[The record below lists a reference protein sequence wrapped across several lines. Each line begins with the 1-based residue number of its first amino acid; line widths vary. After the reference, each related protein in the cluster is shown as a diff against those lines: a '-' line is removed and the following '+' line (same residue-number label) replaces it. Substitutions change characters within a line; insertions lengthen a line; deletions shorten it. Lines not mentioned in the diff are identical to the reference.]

1 MSLCF
6 DLSGFIGLNDSQ
18 KLQYKNAWGTFDR
31 IQNFN
36 SNISTLRK
44 TENNLTLSYYIFTSY
59 DQKNL
64 FRIGQFLHQQRYP
77 NSNWNVV
84 EQN

>member
-1 MSLCF
+1 MSVCF

-18 KLQYKNAWGTFDR
+18 KLEYKTAWSTFDR
-31 IQNFN
+31 IQNIN
-36 SNISTLRK
+36 SNVSTLRSIRQDSNEK
-44 TENNLTLSYYIFTSY
+44 YYVYFSYNE
-59 DQKNL
+59 KNL

-84 EQN
+84 QQD

>member
-1 MSLCF
+1 MSVCF

-18 KLQYKNAWGTFDR
+18 KLQYKTAWNTFDR
-31 IQNFN
+31 IQNIN
-36 SNISTLRK
+36 SNISTLRVV
-44 TENNLTLSYYIFTSY
+44 ENNLTLSYYTFTSY

-84 EQN
+84 QEN

>member
-1 MSLCF
+1 MSCF

-18 KLQYKNAWGTFDR
+18 KLQYKSAWATFDR
-31 IQNFN
+31 IQNIN
-36 SNISTLRK
+36 SNVSTLHVTK
-44 TENNLTLSYYIFTSY
+44 NQSNLPYYTFVSY
-59 DQKNL
+59 DEKNQ

-84 EQN
+84 EEN

>member
-1 MSLCF
+1 MSVCF

-31 IQNFN
+31 IQQFN
-36 SNISTLRK
+36 SNVSTLRVV
-44 TENNLTLSYYIFTSY
+44 ENSLNLSYYTFTSY
-59 DQKNL
+59 EQKNL

-77 NSNWNVV
+77 NLNWNVV
-84 EQN
+84 QQD

>member
-1 MSLCF
+1 MSVCF

-18 KLQYKNAWGTFDR
+18 KLQYKTAWSTFDR
-31 IQNFN
+31 IQNIN
-36 SNISTLRK
+36 SNVSTLRVL
-44 TENNLTLSYYIFTSY
+44 ENSSNLSYYIFTSY

-84 EQN
+84 AQN